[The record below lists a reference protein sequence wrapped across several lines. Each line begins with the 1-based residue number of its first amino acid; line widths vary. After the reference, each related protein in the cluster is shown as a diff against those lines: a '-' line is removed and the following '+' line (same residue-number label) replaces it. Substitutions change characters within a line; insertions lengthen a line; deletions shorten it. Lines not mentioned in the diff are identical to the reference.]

1 MNYEAI
7 IVGCNDSE
15 LIEKKLSDIP
25 TMWLFLKWHRTIA
38 SLMICQKS
46 YMKSICEEMI
56 FIEKT
61 TFHVTVDSSKYVKKK
76 GIKIQYI
83 QTSVSSQ
90 RLPCGNRRSRI
101 KVIIH
106 LFEKWRTHWAT

>member
-76 GIKIQYI
+76 RYKDSVYSNKRLISALAMWKQKIK
-83 QTSVSSQ
+83 
-90 RLPCGNRRSRI
+90 N
-101 KVIIH
+101 
-106 LFEKWRTHWAT
+106 

>member
-7 IVGCNDSE
+7 SVGCNDSE

-25 TMWLFLKWHRTIA
+25 TMWLFCKWHRNIA
-38 SLMICQKS
+38 SFMLCQKS

-56 FIEKT
+56 SLEKT
-61 TFHVTVDSSKYVKKK
+61 SFHVTVDSSMYVKN

-83 QTSVSSQ
+83 
-90 RLPCGNRRSRI
+90 
-101 KVIIH
+101 
-106 LFEKWRTHWAT
+106 